1 LQELYQELVRGLE
14 DLWAGLVIVLE
25 AAMESGTEFPEEL
38 EKVVL
43 VYPVVGEVV
52 VGVMGQEA

>member
-1 LQELYQELVRGLE
+1 LE

-43 VYPVVGEVV
+43 VYPVIGEVV